1 MRDRSHDDAM
11 AALFRD
17 DPAAAA
23 ALLDAILVDGNRD
36 ELPVMLCQMAK
47 AFGDI
52 PATAT
57 STLE

>member
-1 MRDRSHDDAM
+1 M

-57 STLE
+57 STLD